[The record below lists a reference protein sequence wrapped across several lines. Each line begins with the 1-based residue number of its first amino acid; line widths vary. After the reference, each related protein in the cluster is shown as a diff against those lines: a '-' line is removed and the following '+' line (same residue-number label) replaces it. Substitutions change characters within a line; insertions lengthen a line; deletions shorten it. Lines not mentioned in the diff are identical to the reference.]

1 MEGKLNEIVQL
12 DKAVSDE
19 TFVEG
24 RNSTL
29 EVNQSRYVVDAVLF
43 GFRRIVDLD
52 EDDALLVALVVD
64 LLQFGGDS
72 LRVGIFLVI

>member
-1 MEGKLNEIVQL
+1 MNEIVQL

>member
-1 MEGKLNEIVQL
+1 MNEIVQL
-12 DKAVSDE
+12 DQVVGDE
-19 TFVEG
+19 TFVKG

-29 EVNQSRYVVDAVLF
+29 KVNQSRYVVDAVLF